1 MEHEIQGVDRSAFS
15 RLESVREADCDA
27 LVDLFLGDAAPVHR
41 HDPDEGGPGGPGG
54 PGGSRLELVVA
65 AHLDEPDHAFEQ
77 FCTSVGARAGESLGC
92 VRHAG
97 AGWVAWVHGRRVT
110 LGERRASIAT
120 AVSDVARRCR
130 RVVVLLPRQDEIGR
144 LVAGLEG
151 LSDPPDAIIVLST
164 TREPDVVASYRQIKS
179 IAALSPRQL
188 HLVEVCMIADDRAAA
203 QAALTRLRD
212 TSDRFLGEAV
222 HGSIHTPLQV
232 ADPAPEAPSCD
243 PLESP
248 DNDMTRNGSAGESH
262 GPAARESAP
271 TVEQNPCPAPQATA
285 TPAAA
290 ESAPNPSPTMTE
302 RDLLAMLPGVEPVG
316 LRCPEAPGVSFGVD
330 RQGRLHALG
339 GGVDGACTPDAERA
353 LLLAEAFVARHAVML
368 CAVDHRLGDRPEVHL
383 HLLSDR
389 YAVLA
394 PLIGG
399 RVRLHLAV
407 AVAVGGQRHWGAS
420 ELAV

>member
-1 MEHEIQGVDRSAFS
+1 MEHEIKGVERSAFS

-27 LVDLFLGDAAPVHR
+27 LVDLFLGEAEPVR
-41 HDPDEGGPGGPGG
+41 RLEPDDGGPTDS
-54 PGGSRLELVVA
+54 GGSRLELVVA
-65 AHLDEPDHAFEQ
+65 AHLDEPDLAFEQ
-77 FCTSVGARAGESLGC
+77 FCTSVGSRGGQTLGC

-120 AVSDVARRCR
+120 AVSDVARHCR

-164 TREPDVVASYRQIKS
+164 ARESDVVASYRQIKS

-188 HLVEVCMIADDRAAA
+188 HLIEIGMIADDEAAA
-203 QAALTRLRD
+203 EAALTRLRD

-222 HGSIHTPLQV
+222 RGSIHMPPQSV
-232 ADPAPEAPSCD
+232 ESEPQAPALD
-243 PLESP
+243 PLESSDDRIMP
-248 DNDMTRNGSAGESH
+248 RNGLASEKRGEAGPEPTPFEH
-262 GPAARESAP
+262 LHPALTAIPPVAAP
-271 TVEQNPCPAPQATA
+271 ATEPAPGSSSEWTG
-285 TPAAA
+285 
-290 ESAPNPSPTMTE
+290 
-302 RDLLAMLPGVEPVG
+302 RDLFTLLPGVEPVG
-316 LRCPEAPGVSFGVD
+316 LRCPEAPDVHFGVD
-330 RQGRLHALG
+330 RLGRLHAVI
-339 GGVDGACTPDAERA
+339 GGVDGASPPDVERA
-353 LLLAEAFVARHAVML
+353 LMRAEAFVARHAVML
-368 CAVDHRLGDRPEVHL
+368 SAVDHRLGDRPEVHL
-383 HLLSDR
+383 NLVSNR

-399 RVRLHLAV
+399 RVHLHLAIGID
-407 AVAVGGQRHWGAS
+407 VGGQRHWGAS